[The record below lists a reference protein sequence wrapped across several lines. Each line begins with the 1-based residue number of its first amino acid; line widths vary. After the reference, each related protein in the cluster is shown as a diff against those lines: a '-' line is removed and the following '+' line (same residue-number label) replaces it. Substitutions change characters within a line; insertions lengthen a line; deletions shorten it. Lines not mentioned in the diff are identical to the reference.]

1 MISVDIH
8 LMVLLSCGSATES
21 TLWDIGRIWKT
32 SLQFVLFPWLFCELL
47 SVVCKCIFRW
57 NLLYVSCLHFSW
69 WGTLHIMHIN
79 ASFRCSNVCW
89 IIIITIRICTKNAH
103 VCNITEMAMCLTASL
118 HWLFRQM
125 YWTTE
130 IEMSRAS
137 AICAPPSKH
146 NRKFQFLKL
155 VVICFIIHKF
165 GSFIFFCLSI
175 SLLLYW
181 AF

>member
-1 MISVDIH
+1 MSSVDIH

-89 IIIITIRICTKNAH
+89 IIIITIRIYAPSMH
-103 VCNITEMAMCLTASL
+103 MCATLQKWQCASL
-118 HWLFRQM
+118 HHCTDYLDKCTERQKLNCRE
-125 YWTTE
+125 YQPFV
-130 IEMSRAS
+130 
-137 AICAPPSKH
+137 PPPIKA
-146 NRKFQFLKL
+146 Q
-155 VVICFIIHKF
+155 
-165 GSFIFFCLSI
+165 
-175 SLLLYW
+175 
-181 AF
+181 